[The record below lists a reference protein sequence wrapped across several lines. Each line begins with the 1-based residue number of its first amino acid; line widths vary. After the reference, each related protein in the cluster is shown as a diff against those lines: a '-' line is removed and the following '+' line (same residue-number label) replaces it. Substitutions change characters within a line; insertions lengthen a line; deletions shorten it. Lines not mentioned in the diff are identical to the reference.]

1 MTFGLGERSAWGH
14 FPVVIRNAE
23 LGALKQEPEYRAA
36 KGGDTTLALNMVYR
50 ALTTDTINAI
60 QQRLQGRKPKLVPV
74 LAEEASGRNK
84 IPLAMAVV
92 LSDALNLEVE
102 YNIIQSDKVTRT
114 NSNADHRLAFNPRF
128 QGQVDKDQEYLILDD
143 TLAMGGTIASLKGFI
158 ENRGGQV
165 IGAAVMTAHQGSLSM
180 PVNDKMLKAIERKH
194 GPSVDQFWKETFG
207 YGIDRLTQGEA
218 GHLKS
223 AKTFESIRDRVTTAR
238 NEGLR
243 RRDEEATQKT
253 QTESQTLNDA
263 KDLVFQAH
271 KAEIEQQNVIDTARL
286 TETYEQTK
294 DIYIQAKYDQV
305 ARLEYRLEHMIKG
318 QESKVQQSLLSKPSI
333 FSMPATKKSW
343 DTLQNSHKSRL
354 EQLKLRL
361 HHVRD
366 VKEEM
371 TLHGPKLEQMA
382 IRKMR
387 AENEEIASSWDAQQ
401 KSVKLQ
407 SLHKKNNQKK
417 MVSHVHKR
425 KRHSIKLT

>member
-50 ALTTDTINAI
+50 VLTTGTINAI

-305 ARLEYRLEHMIKG
+305 TRIEYRLEHMIKG

-343 DTLQNSHKSRL
+343 DTLKNSHKSRL

>member
-50 ALTTDTINAI
+50 VLTTGTINAI

-207 YGIDRLTQGEA
+207 YRQT
-218 GHLKS
+218 HP
-223 AKTFESIRDRVTTAR
+223 
-238 NEGLR
+238 R
-243 RRDEEATQKT
+243 RSRTPQI
-253 QTESQTLNDA
+253 SQ
-263 KDLVFQAH
+263 DL
-271 KAEIEQQNVIDTARL
+271 
-286 TETYEQTK
+286 
-294 DIYIQAKYDQV
+294 
-305 ARLEYRLEHMIKG
+305 
-318 QESKVQQSLLSKPSI
+318 
-333 FSMPATKKSW
+333 
-343 DTLQNSHKSRL
+343 
-354 EQLKLRL
+354 
-361 HHVRD
+361 
-366 VKEEM
+366 
-371 TLHGPKLEQMA
+371 
-382 IRKMR
+382 
-387 AENEEIASSWDAQQ
+387 
-401 KSVKLQ
+401 
-407 SLHKKNNQKK
+407 
-417 MVSHVHKR
+417 
-425 KRHSIKLT
+425 